1 MVGQACGA
9 VNERT
14 AAIVTVSDSVAAGG
28 AEDRSG
34 PRAAELVAEAGF
46 SIVEVVVVP
55 DGVESVRSVLDR
67 LIGEVD
73 LVVTTGGTGL
83 GPRDLTPEA
92 TAAVIEREVPGL
104 SEAMRAAT
112 FDTVPFGK
120 LSRGMSGVAGR
131 CLIVNLP
138 GSPKAVEEGL
148 GIIGD
153 VLGHAVD
160 VASGRFGRHG

>member
-1 MVGQACGA
+1 
-9 VNERT
+9 
-14 AAIVTVSDSVAAGG
+14 
-28 AEDRSG
+28 
-34 PRAAELVAEAGF
+34 LVAEAGF

-55 DGVESVRSVLDR
+55 DGVESVRSVLGR

-120 LSRGMSGVAGR
+120 LSRGISGVAGH

>member
-1 MVGQACGA
+1 VS
-9 VNERT
+9 ERT
-14 AAIVTVSDSVAAGG
+14 AAIVTVSDSVAAGQ

-46 SIVEVVVVP
+46 TIVEALVVP
-55 DGVESVRSVLDR
+55 DGVESVRSVLVR
-67 LIGEVD
+67 LVEEVD

-92 TAAVIEREVPGL
+92 TRSVIDRDVPGL

-112 FDTVPFGK
+112 FGVVPFGK
-120 LSRGMSGVAGR
+120 LSRGVSGVAGR

-148 GIIGD
+148 GVIGD

-160 VASGRFGRHG
+160 VATGSFGRHG

>member
-1 MVGQACGA
+1 MSD
-9 VNERT
+9 RT
-14 AAIVTVSDSVAAGG
+14 AAIVTVSDSVAAGE

-34 PRAAELVAEAGF
+34 PRAAALVAEAGF
-46 SIVEVVVVP
+46 TVVESLVVE
-55 DGVESVRSVLDR
+55 DGVESVRSVLVR
-67 LIGEVD
+67 LVDEVD

-92 TAAVIEREVPGL
+92 TRSVIDREVPGL

-112 FDTVPFGK
+112 FGTVPFGK
-120 LSRGMSGVAGR
+120 LSRGVSGVADR

-148 GIIGD
+148 GVIGE

-160 VASGRFGRHG
+160 VATGSFGRHG

>member
-1 MVGQACGA
+1 
-9 VNERT
+9 
-14 AAIVTVSDSVAAGG
+14 
-28 AEDRSG
+28 
-34 PRAAELVAEAGF
+34 LVAEAGF
-46 SIVEVVVVP
+46 TIVEVLVVP
-55 DGVESVRSVLDR
+55 DGVESVRSVLVR
-67 LIGEVD
+67 LVEEVD

-92 TAAVIEREVPGL
+92 TRSVIDRDVPGL

-112 FDTVPFGK
+112 FGVVPFGK
-120 LSRGMSGVAGR
+120 LSRGVSGVAGR

-148 GIIGD
+148 GVIGD

-160 VASGRFGRHG
+160 VATGSFGRHG

>member
-1 MVGQACGA
+1 
-9 VNERT
+9 
-14 AAIVTVSDSVAAGG
+14 
-28 AEDRSG
+28 
-34 PRAAELVAEAGF
+34 LVAEAGF
-46 SIVEVVVVP
+46 SIVEVIVVP

-120 LSRGMSGVAGR
+120 LSRGISGVAGH

>member
-1 MVGQACGA
+1 MSD
-9 VNERT
+9 RT
-14 AAIVTVSDSVAAGG
+14 AAIVTVSDSVAAGR

-34 PRAAELVAEAGF
+34 PRTAELVAEAGF
-46 SIVEVVVVP
+46 AIVETLVVP
-55 DGVESVRSVLDR
+55 DGVESVRSVLVR
-67 LIGEVD
+67 LAEEVD

-92 TAAVIEREVPGL
+92 TRSVIEREVPGL

-120 LSRGMSGVAGR
+120 LSRGVSGVAGR

-148 GIIGD
+148 GVIGD

-160 VASGRFGRHG
+160 VANGSFGRHG